1 MIYLSVFQ
9 NSFSLAFSDI
19 DFGVI
24 FNLTCLMTEDEI
36 KKFAEENEAIGIVEE
51 GESYKGSQ

>member
-1 MIYLSVFQ
+1 
-9 NSFSLAFSDI
+9 
-19 DFGVI
+19 
-24 FNLTCLMTEDEI
+24 MTDEDEI